1 MPTKLKILWTSQAQK
16 DLKAIFDFL
25 YKTSQSKEISRKVVQ
40 KIKDTVNSLSTISAE
55 SGGIQTGLDS
65 LYTYRYLVVGNYK
78 VIYRIENQTVIIV
91 NTIFDTRQDP
101 SKLKV

>member
-25 YKTSQSKEISRKVVQ
+25 YKTSQSKEIAKKVVE
-40 KIKDTVNSLSTISAE
+40 KIKDTVNSLSTISA
-55 SGGIQTGLDS
+55 GIQTGLDT